1 MAYHLSVV
9 EILEEINQ
17 QDTPPSL
24 YPPYTRNHHN
34 SIVYLYQMNGCDD
47 KFIKDFDI
55 DSFYEKNVQ
64 YVLR

>member
-1 MAYHLSVV
+1 MKLAGSI
-9 EILEEINQ
+9 ILN
-17 QDTPPSL
+17 
-24 YPPYTRNHHN
+24 
-34 SIVYLYQMNGCDD
+34 IVYLYQMNGCDD